1 MDTEPLQSID
11 VAIVGAGVA
20 GATTARALA
29 RWRLNVVVLEAGNDV
44 ACGATRANSGI
55 VHAGYDPLP
64 GTLKARFN
72 AAGSKLFPQW
82 ADELGF
88 SYVRNGSLVLA
99 FSDEELASIRRLVAR
114 AAENGVEGVRE
125 LDAAEV
131 RALEPHASPHVR
143 GGLLAETGAIC
154 DPYEVALFSAE
165 QAALHGTAFRFNE
178 RVVSVERLAAGSP
191 SSARY
196 LLSTSTGARY
206 AARAVVNA
214 AGVFADELNNAVSA
228 HRLRIAARRGEYCL
242 YDSEYGP
249 LFSHTVFQAPSSAG
263 KGVLVTP
270 TVHGNLLV
278 GPNAVEQASKTDLS
292 TSAEG
297 LRFVLD
303 AAKKTWPDAGARGM
317 IANFAGLRASNAD
330 GDDFVIGEPDD
341 APGFFNIACF
351 DSPGLTSAPAV
362 AEHVAQAVA
371 EQLGAEANGEFQA
384 SRERCKPFAERDEA
398 ERARA
403 IEADP
408 RWGHIVCRCCEV
420 TEAEIVAALHAPLPV
435 LSLDALKWRTRAMMG
450 RCHGGFCSP
459 EIARIVARETGVA
472 PDVLDKR
479 LPGSPVVAASRPD
492 YAELARKG
500 ERSEAQDA
508 ERERAHVYDVA
519 VAGGGAAGIAAA
531 QAAAQQG
538 ARVLLLDR
546 EEKLGGILKQCVHNG
561 FGLHR
566 FGVELTGPEYAQREI
581 DALADAGSVD
591 VLAGASVTSVD
602 PGRPDDGAPLTV
614 HAVDARG
621 AHAIAARAVVLATGS
636 RERGLGALNLAGSRP
651 SGVFSAGS
659 AQNFMNLQGCLP
671 GRRAVILGSGDIGLI
686 MARRLASQGAEVVG
700 VHELMP
706 HPSGLRRNVVQCLD
720 DFGIPLH
727 LSSTVTRLE
736 GEGRL
741 SAVYVSQVDPE
752 TIQVIPGTEQRIA
765 CDTLLL
771 SVGLVPENE
780 VAKSAGVGLDPVT
793 GGARVDNRLATDVP
807 GVFACGNALHVH
819 DLVDHA
825 SQEGERAGAAAA
837 AYARQAASGASAARD
852 AHVAV
857 PVMAGEDVRYVVPQ
871 SIDAATPPDEKL
883 MLSLRVARTVNEPR
897 FVVEG
902 IDEAGRVR
910 ELKRAKTMIAVP
922 AEMVLVVLPAG
933 AAAGCSAVRV
943 RVESATRPRAWPTRP
958 AWPEE
963 APTDAV
969 RYRHRRLHVHLLPAG
984 LPYRG
989 RARRERAGERG
1000 FRLYLQARGRLRG
1013 AGGRRPRAHGDRRAV
1028 RVRLPGAGQRE
1039 DAASRAESRYE
1050 GRAGRRRRAA
1060 ARRAGRGRRRADRG
1074 RMRHRRGRR
1083 RHEKRMLSERDPRRA
1098 VVDGKGFRYER

>member
-1 MDTEPLQSID
+1 MDTFEEPAYD
-11 VAIVGAGVA
+11 VIVVGAGVA
-20 GATTARALA
+20 GAACARELS
-29 RWRLNVVVLEAGNDV
+29 RYRLDVAVLEAGNDV

-55 VHAGYDPLP
+55 VHAGYDPVP
-64 GTLKARFN
+64 GTLKARYN
-72 AAGSKLFPQW
+72 REGSRLFAQW

-88 SYVRNGSLVLA
+88 AYRRNGSLVLA
-99 FSDEELASIRRLVAR
+99 FTDEELASVRALVAR
-114 AAENGVEGVRE
+114 AADNGVEGVRE
-125 LDAAEV
+125 LDAAAV
-131 RALEPHASPHVR
+131 RALEPAVAPSVR
-143 GGLLAETGAIC
+143 GALLAGTGAIC
-154 DPYEVALFSAE
+154 DPYEVALACLE
-165 QAALHGTAFRFNE
+165 QAAEHGACLRFGE
-178 RVVSVERLAAGSP
+178 RVVGIGRLGQDGGGGRGQG
-191 SSARY
+191 ARY
-196 LLSTSTGARY
+196 LVTT
-206 AARAVVNA
+206 AAGTRLACRAVVNA
-214 AGVFADELNNAVSA
+214 AGVHADELNNLVSA
-228 HRLRIAARRGEYCL
+228 YKLRIVPRRGEYLL
-242 YDSEYGP
+242 YDTDQGAA
-249 LFSHTVFQAPSSAG
+249 FSHTGFQAPSRAG

-943 RVESATRPRAWPTRP
+943 RVEGRD
-958 AWPEE
+958 E
-963 APTDAV
+963 A
-969 RYRHRRLHVHLLPAG
+969 
-984 LPYRG
+984 
-989 RARRERAGERG
+989 ARVADETGM
-1000 FRLYLQARGRLRG
+1000 
-1013 AGGRRPRAHGDRRAV
+1013 AGG
-1028 RVRLPGAGQRE
+1028 GA
-1039 DAASRAESRYE
+1039 D
-1050 GRAGRRRRAA
+1050 
-1060 ARRAGRGRRRADRG
+1060 
-1074 RMRHRRGRR
+1074 
-1083 RHEKRMLSERDPRRA
+1083 
-1098 VVDGKGFRYER
+1098 

>member
-1 MDTEPLQSID
+1 MDTEPLQSVD

-29 RWRLNVVVLEAGNDV
+29 RWRLSVVVLEAGNDV

-55 VHAGYDPLP
+55 VHAGHDPLP

-72 AAGSKLFPQW
+72 VEGSKLYPRW

-99 FSDEELASIRRLVAR
+99 FSDEELASVRRLAAR

-131 RALEPHASPHVR
+131 RSLEPQASPLVR

-165 QAALHGTAFRFNE
+165 QAALNGASFRFNE
-178 RVVSVERLAAGSP
+178 RVASVERIAGASAG
-191 SSARY
+191 SARY
-196 LLSTSTGARY
+196 LLVASSGARY

-214 AGVFADELNNAVSA
+214 AGVFADELNNQVSA
-228 HRLRIAARRGEYCL
+228 HRLRIVARRGEYCL
-242 YDSEYGP
+242 YDSEYGG
-249 LFSHTVFQAPSSAG
+249 LFSRTVFQAPSSAG

-278 GPNAVEQASKTDLS
+278 GPNAVEQASKTDVS

-303 AAKKTWPDAGARGM
+303 AAKKTWPDASARGM
-317 IANFAGLRASNAD
+317 IANFAGLRSSSAD

-362 AEHVAQAVA
+362 AEHVAGAVA
-371 EQLGAEANGEFQA
+371 EQLGAEPNDAFRPR
-384 SRERCKPFAERDEA
+384 RERVAPFAARDEA

-420 TEAEIVAALHAPLPV
+420 TEAEIVAALHGPLPA

-472 PDVLDKR
+472 PDALDKR
-479 LPGSPVVAASRPD
+479 LAGSPVVAKARGD
-492 YAELARKG
+492 YARLAG
-500 ERSEAQDA
+500 AGASSEARD
-508 ERERAHVYDVA
+508 RAHPPAPEDGAYDVA
-519 VAGGGAAGIAAA
+519 VVGGGAAGIAAA
-531 QAAAQQG
+531 QAAARQG

-581 DALADAGSVD
+581 DALAAEGAVD
-591 VLAGASVTSVD
+591 VLAGTSVTSVE
-602 PGRPDDGAPLTV
+602 PGRPADGAPLAV

-621 AHAIAARAVVLATGS
+621 AHAYRARSAVLATGS
-636 RERGLGALNLAGSRP
+636 RERGLGALNMAGSRP

-700 VHELMP
+700 VHELML

-736 GEGRL
+736 GEGCL

-752 TIQVIPGTEQRIA
+752 TLQPVPGTEQRVA

-793 GGARVDNRLATDVP
+793 GGARVDSRLATDVP

-837 AYARQAASGASAARD
+837 AYARRMRAGSSADLRAGI
-852 AHVAV
+852 
-857 PVMAGEDVRYVVPQ
+857 PVTAGDGVRYVVPQ
-871 SIDAATPPDEKL
+871 LLDAAAQPDEKL
-883 MLSLRVARTVNEPR
+883 MLSLRVTRTVNEPR
-897 FVVEG
+897 FIVEG
-902 IDEAGRVR
+902 IDATGRVR

-922 AEMVLVVLPAG
+922 AEMVLVILPAG

-943 RVESATRPRAWPTRP
+943 RVEGRDAAAT
-958 AWPEE
+958 
-963 APTDAV
+963 
-969 RYRHRRLHVHLLPAG
+969 PAG
-984 LPYRG
+984 D
-989 RARRERAGERG
+989 AAI
-1000 FRLYLQARGRLRG
+1000 
-1013 AGGRRPRAHGDRRAV
+1013 AGG
-1028 RVRLPGAGQRE
+1028 GA
-1039 DAASRAESRYE
+1039 D
-1050 GRAGRRRRAA
+1050 
-1060 ARRAGRGRRRADRG
+1060 
-1074 RMRHRRGRR
+1074 
-1083 RHEKRMLSERDPRRA
+1083 
-1098 VVDGKGFRYER
+1098 

>member
-125 LDAAEV
+125 LDA
-131 RALEPHASPHVR
+131 ALEPHASPHVR

-943 RVESATRPRAWPTRP
+943 RVEGRD
-958 AWPEE
+958 E
-963 APTDAV
+963 A
-969 RYRHRRLHVHLLPAG
+969 
-984 LPYRG
+984 
-989 RARRERAGERG
+989 ARVADETGM
-1000 FRLYLQARGRLRG
+1000 
-1013 AGGRRPRAHGDRRAV
+1013 AGG
-1028 RVRLPGAGQRE
+1028 GA
-1039 DAASRAESRYE
+1039 D
-1050 GRAGRRRRAA
+1050 
-1060 ARRAGRGRRRADRG
+1060 
-1074 RMRHRRGRR
+1074 
-1083 RHEKRMLSERDPRRA
+1083 
-1098 VVDGKGFRYER
+1098 

>member
-566 FGVELTGPEYAQREI
+566 FGVELTGLEYAQREI

-943 RVESATRPRAWPTRP
+943 RVEGRD
-958 AWPEE
+958 E
-963 APTDAV
+963 A
-969 RYRHRRLHVHLLPAG
+969 
-984 LPYRG
+984 
-989 RARRERAGERG
+989 ARVADETGM
-1000 FRLYLQARGRLRG
+1000 
-1013 AGGRRPRAHGDRRAV
+1013 AGG
-1028 RVRLPGAGQRE
+1028 GA
-1039 DAASRAESRYE
+1039 D
-1050 GRAGRRRRAA
+1050 
-1060 ARRAGRGRRRADRG
+1060 
-1074 RMRHRRGRR
+1074 
-1083 RHEKRMLSERDPRRA
+1083 
-1098 VVDGKGFRYER
+1098 

>member
-1 MDTEPLQSID
+1 MDTEPLQSVD

-29 RWRLNVVVLEAGNDV
+29 RWRLSAVVLEAGNDV

-55 VHAGYDPLP
+55 VHAGHDPLP

-72 AAGSKLFPQW
+72 VEGSQLFPQW

-99 FSDEELASIRRLVAR
+99 FSDEERASVRRLVAR

-125 LDAAEV
+125 LDAADV
-131 RALEPHASPHVR
+131 RALEPQVSPLVR
-143 GGLLAETGAIC
+143 GGLVAETGAIC

-178 RVVSVERLAAGSP
+178 RVVSVERLAA
-191 SSARY
+191 SSAAAARY
-196 LLSTSTGARY
+196 LLATSSGARY

-214 AGVFADELNNAVSA
+214 AGVFADELNNMVSA
-228 HRLRIAARRGEYCL
+228 RRLRIAARRGEYCL

-278 GPNAVEQASKTDLS
+278 GPNAVEQTSKTDLS

-297 LRFVLD
+297 LRFVLES
-303 AAKKTWPDAGARGM
+303 ARKTWPDASARGM

-362 AEHVAQAVA
+362 AEHVARAVA
-371 EQLGAEANGEFQA
+371 EQLGAEPNGAFQA
-384 SRERCKPFAERDEA
+384 RRERRTPFAERDEA
-398 ERARA
+398 ARARA

-408 RWGHIVCRCCEV
+408 RWGHVVCRCCEV
-420 TEAEIVAALHAPLPV
+420 TEAELAAALHGPLPV

-472 PDVLDKR
+472 PDALDKR
-479 LPGSPVVAASRPD
+479 LAGSPVVAKARPD
-492 YAELARKG
+492 YAQLARADAQAAA
-500 ERSEAQDA
+500 RAEASAGVGDA
-508 ERERAHVYDVA
+508 YDVA
-519 VAGGGAAGIAAA
+519 VVGGGAAGIAAA
-531 QAAAQQG
+531 QAAASRG

-581 DALADAGSVD
+581 DALAAEGAVD

-602 PGRPDDGAPLTV
+602 PGRPDDGAGSPLTV

-621 AHAIAARAVVLATGS
+621 AHAYRARSVVLATGS
-636 RERGLGALNLAGSRP
+636 RERGLGALNMAGSRP

-752 TIQVIPGTEQRIA
+752 TIQVIPGTEQRIP

-780 VAKSAGVGLDPVT
+780 VAKSAGVTLDPVT
-793 GGARVDNRLATDVP
+793 GGARVDNRLAADVP

-837 AYARQAASGASAARD
+837 AHAKRRVAGREDGAEPVDASGSGI
-852 AHVAV
+852 
-857 PVMAGEDVRYVVPQ
+857 PVMAGEGVRYVVPQ
-871 SIDAATPPDEKL
+871 AVDAATQPDEKL
-883 MLSLRVARTVNEPR
+883 MLSLRVTRTVSEPR
-897 FVVEG
+897 FIVEG
-902 IDEAGRVR
+902 MDAAGRVR

-922 AEMVLVVLPAG
+922 AEMVLVILPAG
-933 AAAGCSAVRV
+933 AVAGCSAVRV
-943 RVESATRPRAWPTRP
+943 RVEGRDAAAAP
-958 AWPEE
+958 ANE
-963 APTDAV
+963 A
-969 RYRHRRLHVHLLPAG
+969 HI
-984 LPYRG
+984 
-989 RARRERAGERG
+989 
-1000 FRLYLQARGRLRG
+1000 
-1013 AGGRRPRAHGDRRAV
+1013 AGG
-1028 RVRLPGAGQRE
+1028 GA
-1039 DAASRAESRYE
+1039 D
-1050 GRAGRRRRAA
+1050 
-1060 ARRAGRGRRRADRG
+1060 
-1074 RMRHRRGRR
+1074 
-1083 RHEKRMLSERDPRRA
+1083 
-1098 VVDGKGFRYER
+1098 

>member
-1 MDTEPLQSID
+1 M
-11 VAIVGAGVA
+11 GRRAGILL
-20 GATTARALA
+20 RPQRLA
-29 RWRLNVVVLEAGNDV
+29 R
-44 ACGATRANSGI
+44 
-55 VHAGYDPLP
+55 
-64 GTLKARFN
+64 
-72 AAGSKLFPQW
+72 
-82 ADELGF
+82 
-88 SYVRNGSLVLA
+88 LA

-131 RALEPHASPHVR
+131 CALEPHASPHVR

-943 RVESATRPRAWPTRP
+943 RVEGRD
-958 AWPEE
+958 E
-963 APTDAV
+963 A
-969 RYRHRRLHVHLLPAG
+969 
-984 LPYRG
+984 
-989 RARRERAGERG
+989 ARVADETGM
-1000 FRLYLQARGRLRG
+1000 
-1013 AGGRRPRAHGDRRAV
+1013 AGG
-1028 RVRLPGAGQRE
+1028 GA
-1039 DAASRAESRYE
+1039 D
-1050 GRAGRRRRAA
+1050 
-1060 ARRAGRGRRRADRG
+1060 
-1074 RMRHRRGRR
+1074 
-1083 RHEKRMLSERDPRRA
+1083 
-1098 VVDGKGFRYER
+1098 

>member
-1 MDTEPLQSID
+1 MDTEPLHIAD
-11 VAIVGAGVA
+11 VVIVGAGVA
-20 GATTARALA
+20 GSTAARELA
-29 RWRLNVVVLEAGNDV
+29 RWRLTTIVLEAGNDI

-55 VHAGYDPLP
+55 VHAGHDPLP

-72 AAGSKLFPQW
+72 VAGSNLFPQW
-82 ADELGF
+82 GDELGF

-99 FSDEELASIRRLVAR
+99 FSDEELASVRRLVAR

-125 LDAAEV
+125 LEAAEV
-131 RALEPHASPHVR
+131 RALEPHASPLVR
-143 GGLLAETGAIC
+143 GALLAETGAIC
-154 DPYEVALFSAE
+154 DPYEVALCSAE

-178 RVVSVERLAAGSP
+178 RVVSVERLSPERACALGLSEAG
-191 SSARY
+191 ARY
-196 LLSTSTGARY
+196 LLVASSGARY

-214 AGVFADELNNAVSA
+214 AGAFADELNNAVSS
-228 HRLRIAARRGEYCL
+228 HRLRIVARRGEYCL

-249 LFSHTVFQAPSSAG
+249 LFSHTVFQAPSSVG

-278 GPNAVEQASKTDLS
+278 GPNAVEQTSKTDLS

-303 AAKKTWPDAGARGM
+303 AAKKTWPEASSRGM
-317 IANFAGLRASNAD
+317 IANFAGLRASSAD
-330 GDDFVIGEPDD
+330 GDDFVIGEPED

-362 AEHVAQAVA
+362 AQHVARAIA
-371 EQLGAEANGEFQA
+371 EQLDAAPNEDFNP
-384 SRERCKPFAERDEA
+384 RHERCKPFAERDEA

-408 RWGHIVCRCCEV
+408 RWGHVVCRCCEV
-420 TEAEIVAALHAPLPV
+420 TEAELAAALHGPLPV

-459 EIARIVARETGVA
+459 EIAKIVARETGVV
-472 PDVLDKR
+472 PDALDKR
-479 LPGSPVVAASRPD
+479 LAGSPVVAASPAG
-492 YAELARKG
+492 YAELVRAP
-500 ERSEAQDA
+500 ERTAGAPMSDHAVPVRPD
-508 ERERAHVYDVA
+508 VFDVA
-519 VAGGGAAGIAAA
+519 VVGGGAAGIAAA
-531 QAAAQQG
+531 QAAARQG

-546 EEKLGGILKQCVHNG
+546 EAKLGGILKQCVHNG

-566 FGVELTGPEYAQREI
+566 FGEELTGPEYAQREI
-581 DALADAGSVD
+581 DTLTSEGTVH
-591 VLAGASVTSVD
+591 VMLGASATSVD
-602 PGRPDDGAPLTV
+602 PGRPGEDAPLVV
-614 HAVDARG
+614 HAVDACG
-621 AHAIAARAVVLATGS
+621 AHAIETRAVVLATGS
-636 RERGLGALNLAGSRP
+636 RERGLGALNMAGSRP

-686 MARRLASQGAEVVG
+686 MARRLASQGADVVS

-741 SAVYVSQVDPE
+741 SAVYVSQVDPD
-752 TIQVIPGTEQRIA
+752 TIEVIPGTEQRIA

-771 SVGLVPENE
+771 SVGLLPENE
-780 VAKSAGVGLDPVT
+780 VAKSAGVTLDAVT
-793 GGARVDNRLATDVP
+793 GGARVDNRLAADVP

-837 AYARQAASGASAARD
+837 AYAKRAGEPGATDARP
-852 AHVAV
+852 AGI
-857 PVMAGEDVRYVVPQ
+857 PVMAGEGVRYVVPQ
-871 SIDAATPPDEKL
+871 TIDASTPPDEKL
-883 MLSLRVARTVNEPR
+883 MLSLRVTRTVSAPR
-897 FVVEG
+897 FIVEG
-902 IDEAGRVR
+902 IDADGRVR

-922 AEMVLVVLPAG
+922 AEMVLIMLPAE
-933 AAAGCSAVRV
+933 ATAGCSAVRV
-943 RVESATRPRAWPTRP
+943 RVEGRD
-958 AWPEE
+958 
-963 APTDAV
+963 DAA
-969 RYRHRRLHVHLLPAG
+969 LPVQETG
-984 LPYRG
+984 M
-989 RARRERAGERG
+989 
-1000 FRLYLQARGRLRG
+1000 
-1013 AGGRRPRAHGDRRAV
+1013 AGG
-1028 RVRLPGAGQRE
+1028 GA
-1039 DAASRAESRYE
+1039 D
-1050 GRAGRRRRAA
+1050 
-1060 ARRAGRGRRRADRG
+1060 
-1074 RMRHRRGRR
+1074 
-1083 RHEKRMLSERDPRRA
+1083 
-1098 VVDGKGFRYER
+1098 

>member
-131 RALEPHASPHVR
+131 CALEPHASPHVR

-741 SAVYVSQVDPE
+741 SAVYVSQVDPRHRAA
-752 TIQVIPGTEQRIA
+752 QRVRHA
-765 CDTLLL
+765 AA
-771 SVGLVPENE
+771 VGGPRARERGGE
-780 VAKSAGVGLDPVT
+780 VGR
-793 GGARVDNRLATDVP
+793 GGAR
-807 GVFACGNALHVH
+807 
-819 DLVDHA
+819 
-825 SQEGERAGAAAA
+825 S
-837 AYARQAASGASAARD
+837 
-852 AHVAV
+852 
-857 PVMAGEDVRYVVPQ
+857 
-871 SIDAATPPDEKL
+871 
-883 MLSLRVARTVNEPR
+883 
-897 FVVEG
+897 
-902 IDEAGRVR
+902 
-910 ELKRAKTMIAVP
+910 
-922 AEMVLVVLPAG
+922 
-933 AAAGCSAVRV
+933 
-943 RVESATRPRAWPTRP
+943 
-958 AWPEE
+958 
-963 APTDAV
+963 
-969 RYRHRRLHVHLLPAG
+969 RHRRSAG
-984 LPYRG
+984 GQPFGYRRSRRVRLRQRAARARSGGPCVARG
-989 RARRERAGERG
+989 RARGRRRGRLCAAGGLGRLGRARCACRRSRDGGRGRALRGAAEHRRRHAARREAHAVAARRAHGERAALRG
-1000 FRLYLQARGRLRG
+1000 GGDRRSRPGARAEAREDDDRRARRDGARRPARGRRG
-1013 AGGRRPRAHGDRRAV
+1013 GVLGRARARRGPRRGRARGRRDRH
-1028 RVRLPGAGQRE
+1028 
-1039 DAASRAESRYE
+1039 
-1050 GRAGRRRRAA
+1050 GRRRRRLMQFATDIAA
-1060 ARRAGRGRRRADRG
+1060 YTCICCPLGCRIEVALDENGQVSEVSGYTCKRGADYAAQEAVAPERMVTAVLCVSGCLEPVSVKTQRPVPKAAMKDVLAAVAALRLDAPVAAGDVLIEDVCGTG
-1074 RMRHRRGRR
+1074 V
-1083 RHEKRMLSERDPRRA
+1083 A
-1098 VVDGKGFRYER
+1098 VVATKSVC

>member
-1 MDTEPLQSID
+1 MNTEPLQSVD

-29 RWRLNVVVLEAGNDV
+29 RWRLTTTVLEAGNDV

-55 VHAGYDPLP
+55 VHAGHDPLP

-72 AAGSKLFPQW
+72 VEGSRLFPQW

-99 FSDEELASIRRLVAR
+99 FSDEELASVRRLVAR
-114 AAENGVEGVRE
+114 AAQNGVEGVRE

-131 RALEPHASPHVR
+131 RALEPRVSPLVR
-143 GGLLAETGAIC
+143 GGLIAETGAIC

-165 QAALHGTAFRFNE
+165 QAALHGTAFRFNQ
-178 RVVSVERLAAGSP
+178 RVVSVERLAPASA

-196 LLSTSTGARY
+196 LLVTSSGARY

-214 AGVFADELNNAVSA
+214 AGVFSDELNNAVSA
-228 HRLRIAARRGEYCL
+228 RKLRISARRGEYCL

-249 LFSHTVFQAPSSAG
+249 LFSRTVFQAPSSVG

-303 AAKKTWPDAGARGM
+303 SAKKTWPDASARGM
-317 IANFAGLRASNAD
+317 IANFAGLRASSSD
-330 GDDFVIGEPDD
+330 GDDFIIGEPDD

-362 AEHVAQAVA
+362 AEHVARAVA
-371 EQLGAEANGEFQA
+371 EQLGAEPNEAYRA
-384 SRERCKPFAERDEA
+384 RRERRAPFAELDES

-420 TEAEIVAALHAPLPV
+420 TEAELVAALHGPLPV

-472 PDVLDKR
+472 PDALDKR
-479 LPGSPVVAASRPD
+479 LAGSPVVAAARPD
-492 YAELARKG
+492 YVELARACAKDG
-500 ERSEAQDA
+500 EALRTSL
-508 ERERAHVYDVA
+508 ERHAPYDVA
-519 VAGGGAAGIAAA
+519 VVGGGAAGIAAA
-531 QAAAQQG
+531 QAAASRG

-581 DALADAGSVD
+581 DALRAEGAVE
-591 VLAGASVTSVD
+591 VLGGASVTSVD
-602 PGRPDDGAPLTV
+602 PGRADDGSPLTV
-614 HAVDARG
+614 HAVDAGG
-621 AHAIAARAVVLATGS
+621 AHAIEARSVVLATGS
-636 RERGLGALNLAGSRP
+636 RERGLGALNMAGSRP

-752 TIQVIPGTEQRIA
+752 TIRVIPGTEQRIA

-771 SVGLVPENE
+771 SVGLLPENE

-837 AYARQAASGASAARD
+837 AYAKRRSADGAAIGDARSGGI
-852 AHVAV
+852 
-857 PVMAGEDVRYVVPQ
+857 PVMPGEGVRYVVPQ
-871 SIDAATPPDEKL
+871 TVDAATPPDEKL
-883 MLSLRVARTVNEPR
+883 MLSLRVTRTVNEPR
-897 FVVEG
+897 FIVEG
-902 IDEAGRVR
+902 IDAAGRVR

-922 AEMVLVVLPAG
+922 AEMVLVILPAG

-943 RVESATRPRAWPTRP
+943 RVEGR
-958 AWPEE
+958 
-963 APTDAV
+963 DAAAV
-969 RYRHRRLHVHLLPAG
+969 PAG
-984 LPYRG
+984 E
-989 RARRERAGERG
+989 AAM
-1000 FRLYLQARGRLRG
+1000 
-1013 AGGRRPRAHGDRRAV
+1013 AGG
-1028 RVRLPGAGQRE
+1028 GA
-1039 DAASRAESRYE
+1039 D
-1050 GRAGRRRRAA
+1050 
-1060 ARRAGRGRRRADRG
+1060 
-1074 RMRHRRGRR
+1074 
-1083 RHEKRMLSERDPRRA
+1083 
-1098 VVDGKGFRYER
+1098 

>member
-131 RALEPHASPHVR
+131 RALEPHASPLV
-143 GGLLAETGAIC
+143 LAETGAIC

-206 AARAVVNA
+206 AARAMVNA

-228 HRLRIAARRGEYCL
+228 RRLRITARRGEYCL

-303 AAKKTWPDAGARGM
+303 AAKKTWPDAGSRGM
-317 IANFAGLRASNAD
+317 IANFAGLRASSAD

-384 SRERCKPFAERDEA
+384 RRERCKPFAERDEA

-492 YAELARKG
+492 YAGLARKG
-500 ERSEAQDA
+500 ERSEAQGA

-621 AHAIAARAVVLATGS
+621 AHAIEARAVVLATGS

-752 TIQVIPGTEQRIA
+752 TIQVIPGTEQRVA

-780 VAKSAGVGLDPVT
+780 VARSAGVGLDPVT

-837 AYARQAASGASAARD
+837 AYARQAVSGASAARD
-852 AHVAV
+852 AHAVV
-857 PVMAGEDVRYVVPQ
+857 PVMAGEGVRYVVPQ
-871 SIDAATPPDEKL
+871 SIDVATPSDEKL

-902 IDEAGRVR
+902 IDETGRVR

-933 AAAGCSAVRV
+933 ATAGCSAVRV
-943 RVESATRPRAWPTRP
+943 RVEGRD
-958 AWPEE
+958 E
-963 APTDAV
+963 AA
-969 RYRHRRLHVHLLPAG
+969 RL
-984 LPYRG
+984 
-989 RARRERAGERG
+989 AGETG
-1000 FRLYLQARGRLRG
+1000 M
-1013 AGGRRPRAHGDRRAV
+1013 AGG
-1028 RVRLPGAGQRE
+1028 GA
-1039 DAASRAESRYE
+1039 D
-1050 GRAGRRRRAA
+1050 
-1060 ARRAGRGRRRADRG
+1060 
-1074 RMRHRRGRR
+1074 
-1083 RHEKRMLSERDPRRA
+1083 
-1098 VVDGKGFRYER
+1098 

>member
-131 RALEPHASPHVR
+131 RALEPHASPLVR

-206 AARAVVNA
+206 AARAMVNA

-228 HRLRIAARRGEYCL
+228 RRLRITARRGEYCL

-303 AAKKTWPDAGARGM
+303 AAKKTWPDAGSRGM
-317 IANFAGLRASNAD
+317 IANFAGLRASSAD

-384 SRERCKPFAERDEA
+384 RRERCKPFAERDEA

-492 YAELARKG
+492 YAGLARKG
-500 ERSEAQDA
+500 ERSEAQGA

-621 AHAIAARAVVLATGS
+621 AHAIEARAVVLATGSS

-752 TIQVIPGTEQRIA
+752 TIQVIPGTEQRVA

-780 VAKSAGVGLDPVT
+780 VARSAGVGLDPVT

-837 AYARQAASGASAARD
+837 AYARQAVSGASAARD
-852 AHVAV
+852 AHAVV
-857 PVMAGEDVRYVVPQ
+857 PVMAGEGVRYVVPQ
-871 SIDAATPPDEKL
+871 SIDVATPSDEKL

-933 AAAGCSAVRV
+933 ATAGCSAVRV
-943 RVESATRPRAWPTRP
+943 RVEGRD
-958 AWPEE
+958 E
-963 APTDAV
+963 AA
-969 RYRHRRLHVHLLPAG
+969 RL
-984 LPYRG
+984 
-989 RARRERAGERG
+989 AGETG
-1000 FRLYLQARGRLRG
+1000 M
-1013 AGGRRPRAHGDRRAV
+1013 AGG
-1028 RVRLPGAGQRE
+1028 GA
-1039 DAASRAESRYE
+1039 D
-1050 GRAGRRRRAA
+1050 
-1060 ARRAGRGRRRADRG
+1060 
-1074 RMRHRRGRR
+1074 
-1083 RHEKRMLSERDPRRA
+1083 
-1098 VVDGKGFRYER
+1098 

>member
-303 AAKKTWPDAGARGM
+303 AAKKTWPDAGSRGM

-384 SRERCKPFAERDEA
+384 RRERCKPFAERDEA

-492 YAELARKG
+492 YAGLARKG
-500 ERSEAQDA
+500 ERSEAQGA

-591 VLAGASVTSVD
+591 VLAGA
-602 PGRPDDGAPLTV
+602 R
-614 HAVDARG
+614 
-621 AHAIAARAVVLATGS
+621 
-636 RERGLGALNLAGSRP
+636 LGALNLAGSRP

-752 TIQVIPGTEQRIA
+752 TIQVIPGTEQRVA

-780 VAKSAGVGLDPVT
+780 VARSAGVGLDPVT

-837 AYARQAASGASAARD
+837 AYARQAVSGASAARD
-852 AHVAV
+852 AHAVV
-857 PVMAGEDVRYVVPQ
+857 PVMAGEGVRYVVPQ
-871 SIDAATPPDEKL
+871 SIDVATPSDEKL

-902 IDEAGRVR
+902 IDETGRVR

-933 AAAGCSAVRV
+933 ATAGCSAVRV
-943 RVESATRPRAWPTRP
+943 RVEGRD
-958 AWPEE
+958 E
-963 APTDAV
+963 AA
-969 RYRHRRLHVHLLPAG
+969 RL
-984 LPYRG
+984 
-989 RARRERAGERG
+989 AGETG
-1000 FRLYLQARGRLRG
+1000 M
-1013 AGGRRPRAHGDRRAV
+1013 AGG
-1028 RVRLPGAGQRE
+1028 GA
-1039 DAASRAESRYE
+1039 D
-1050 GRAGRRRRAA
+1050 
-1060 ARRAGRGRRRADRG
+1060 
-1074 RMRHRRGRR
+1074 
-1083 RHEKRMLSERDPRRA
+1083 
-1098 VVDGKGFRYER
+1098 